1 VIGFEDEA
9 IGLAEMD
16 SDMVWQVAEICA
28 DGDFGAVGAEGE
40 ADRVGGIVRDGEGV
54 DVDVADGEA
63 LASLDGFN
71 TAEAF
76 AEGVGKD
83 ALEGVHGGLGD
94 VQRGFPEAE
103 DLREAVAV
111 VGVLV
116 GDENSVET
124 VEITPYGGEA
134 GESFAFSEAGIDEYS
149 GGFGFEQR

>member
-1 VIGFEDEA
+1 MIGLEDEA
-9 IGLAEMD
+9 IGPTEMD
-16 SDMVWQVAEICA
+16 SDMVWQVAEVGA
-28 DGDFGAVGAEGE
+28 EGDFGAVGEEGE
-40 ADRVGGIVRDGEGV
+40 ADRVGGGVRYGEGV

-63 LASLDGFN
+63 LAGLDGFN
-71 TAEAF
+71 AAEAF

-124 VEITPYGGEA
+124 VEIATDSGEA
-134 GESFAFSEAGIDEYS
+134 GESFAVSEAGVDEDA